1 MREMGPEAW
10 KQKEK
15 RRLREHEIYRD
26 PYDGRGHWLREAS
39 GPQTSGRKKLE
50 LLLLFRQMMFYLKG
64 QILYANATLPEALR
78 EVGGRYAEGRSG
90 FLKEPGAFF
99 LRVAERLE
107 EQGDVPFPV
116 IWKEEAERFPPG
128 FPLEAGDHKNL
139 LALGENLGYAHKDM
153 QERTLLFY
161 LEETDGSIG
170 FLKREMESRTKL
182 YRCLGMAAG
191 LFLMVV
197 MA

>member
-1 MREMGPEAW
+1 MPT
-10 KQKEK
+10 
-15 RRLREHEIYRD
+15 
-26 PYDGRGHWLREAS
+26 P
-39 GPQTSGRKKLE
+39 P
-50 LLLLFRQMMFYLKG
+50 
-64 QILYANATLPEALR
+64 LPEALR

-99 LRVAERLE
+99 FCGWQSVWRSR
-107 EQGDVPFPV
+107 GDVPFPV

-161 LEETDGSIG
+161 LEETDGSIEFFKEG
-170 FLKREMESRTKL
+170 NGEPDEAVPVPGHGGRAVSHGGHGVKWHRR
-182 YRCLGMAAG
+182 MAW
-191 LFLMVV
+191 V
-197 MA
+197 